1 MGEPD
6 RLRAH
11 RGRLAEVHPKRIR
24 RGELKVWQAQN
35 AGVPDGV
42 VMRVSSRTQP
52 NQSCVAA
59 GVTPETTFV
68 QDTKDPTYQTL
79 TFSSRSFRAFLD
91 QLR

>member
-1 MGEPD
+1 
-6 RLRAH
+6 
-11 RGRLAEVHPKRIR
+11 
-24 RGELKVWQAQN
+24 
-35 AGVPDGV
+35 
-42 VMRVSSRTQP
+42 MRVSSRTQP